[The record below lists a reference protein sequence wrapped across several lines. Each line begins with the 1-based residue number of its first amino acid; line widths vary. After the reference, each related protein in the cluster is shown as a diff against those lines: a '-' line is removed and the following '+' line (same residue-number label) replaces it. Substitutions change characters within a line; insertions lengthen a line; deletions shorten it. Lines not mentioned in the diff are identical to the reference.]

1 MINDYDNLNLTL
13 TTLPASFKINISDI
27 VASYLKTC
35 KSKNIQ
41 KIVDKL
47 QKVKKYYSPL
57 MLFGEPGVGKEYFS
71 RLLHFKSNSDG
82 PFLNLN
88 LNEIP
93 ESTYDFMLFGDKSI
107 NLPSKNSHIGKILE
121 AQSGTLFIN
130 HIDKLP
136 LNLQEKFLITI
147 RNNVVLNSTRNNSL
161 KIIHQIKN
169 SFNSTNQSQNYP
181 VRIIV
186 GSDKNIKELVAE
198 GKFRKDLFYRLSV
211 FTIAVPPLRRRQDDI
226 LPLMDFYIKYY
237 SKMLGRP
244 IKEIDLSTIDWV
256 KHYSWPTNID
266 ELMDFVRLNLYYSN
280 GEENKIKLRLL
291 PAILNQPH
299 KNNLIKW

>member
-13 TTLPASFKINISDI
+13 STLPASFKINISEI
-27 VASYLKTC
+27 VACYLETC

-57 MLFGEPGVGKEYFS
+57 MLIGEPGVGKEYFS
-71 RLLHFKSNSDG
+71 RLLHFKSNSSG

-93 ESTYDFMLFGDKSI
+93 VSTYDFMLFGENSV
-107 NLPSKNSHIGKILE
+107 NLPSKDSHIGKILE

-130 HIDKLP
+130 HIDKLSA
-136 LNLQEKFLITI
+136 NLQKKFLNTI
-147 RNNVVLNSTRNNSL
+147 RTNVVLNSTRNKSV
-161 KIIHQIKN
+161 KIINQIKTSLN
-169 SFNSTNQSQNYP
+169 VTNQSQNYP

-186 GSDKNIKELVAE
+186 GSDKNLKELVAE

-211 FTIAVPPLRRRQDDI
+211 FTIVVPPLRKRQDDI
-226 LPLMDFYIKYY
+226 QPLMDFYIKYY

-244 IKEIDLSTIDWV
+244 IKKIDPSTLDWV

-291 PAILNQPH
+291 PSKIHQPH
-299 KNNLIKW
+299 EE